1 MGDGTK
7 KELASL
13 DGTPVILMTASVF
26 ASLSEISRMV
36 ITSRASD
43 IDRMRSALEPLAP
56 FPVTFVEGGPT
67 RQESVRLGL
76 EALEKAEAPDVPP
89 DYVLI
94 HDGARPWVSVALIRR
109 VMAGTVAHGACVPVI
124 ASPDALKRVVA
135 GVCVEHPDRDEY
147 RCVQTP
153 QGFLFTGILQAHRAA
168 DETRPRGSRPFVDDA
183 EVYAASEAAVHT
195 TEGDPLNR
203 KITWP
208 HDLTGVGA

>member
-13 DGTPVILMTASVF
+13 GSTPVILMTTSVF
-26 ASLSEISRMV
+26 ASLPEISRIV
-36 ITSRASD
+36 VTSRASD
-43 IDRMRSALEPLAP
+43 VDRMRNALEPLAP

-67 RQESVRLGL
+67 RQESVRFGL
-76 EALEKAEAPDVPP
+76 EALEKIEAPDAPP

-94 HDGARPWVSVALIRR
+94 HDGARPWVSAELIRR
-109 VMAGTVAHGACVPVI
+109 VMAGTVAHDACVPVV

-153 QGFLFTGILQAHRAA
+153 QGFLFARILAAHRAA
-168 DETRPRGSRPFVDDA
+168 GKSVRPESRPFVDDA
-183 EVYAASEAAVHT
+183 EVYAALEAAVHT